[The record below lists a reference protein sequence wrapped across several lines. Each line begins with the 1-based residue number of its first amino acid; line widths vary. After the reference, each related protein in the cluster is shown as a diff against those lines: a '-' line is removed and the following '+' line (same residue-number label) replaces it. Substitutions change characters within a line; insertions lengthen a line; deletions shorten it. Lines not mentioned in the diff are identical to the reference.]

1 MRPQGLVRL
10 GAGALSLEIRP
21 ARPQGASAHG
31 LHPGGSGRQGGT
43 VELAPVSSQFLEIP
57 ARAGM
62 AGTLK
67 ITRKNS

>member
-31 LHPGGSGRQGGT
+31 LHPGGSGRQGGDRGT
-43 VELAPVSSQFLEIP
+43 GSGQQPVPGNSGPS
-57 ARAGM
+57 RDGWN
-62 AGTLK
+62 LK
-67 ITRKNS
+67 NNQKE